1 MPLCD
6 TPRETAR
13 DAARAAGR
21 TRRPARALVGL
32 LAGLTAAGA
41 SLALAGP
48 AAAESQVTITDDAGA
63 SVTEVVAGSVV
74 HVAGTG
80 FQSVQGGSGGIYV
93 TFGWVDDAAGGTWRP
108 TAGGATGT
116 DYLYAP
122 DVEGAENKGFQRYVA
137 FPGSATAAA
146 ANGGVIAEDGTWAT
160 DLTIPAEQFEALDRA
175 GNPAPVDCAQ
185 VQCGFITVGAHGVKN
200 ANNETFTP
208 VTFVAAAAQ
217 SPAEPDA
224 TDPTTDA
231 ATDPATDAATD
242 AAEEPA
248 SSEDVVAV
256 PISAPVEPAEDDS
269 TQRTFILSLV
279 GGLLTIGALIAVGI
293 VRAKRR
299 NAADAAAQA
308 AQLDQA
314 EPDQTQPGQT
324 QPGTPSSGTTAEAG
338 AEPRVGDAGEGDQRS

>member
-1 MPLCD
+1 MPLSD
-6 TPRETAR
+6 TPRDIPGNTAR
-13 DAARAAGR
+13 DTARDGVR
-21 TRRPARALVGL
+21 TRRSARAVVGV
-32 LAGLTAAGA
+32 LAALTAAGT

-48 AAAESQVTITDDAGA
+48 AAAESQVSITDDAGA

-80 FQSVQGGSGGIYV
+80 FQSVPGGAGGIYL

-108 TAGGATGT
+108 TAGGATGA

-137 FPGSATAAA
+137 FPGSGTAAA

-208 VTFVAAAAQ
+208 VTFVAAAATTPE
-217 SPAEPDA
+217 PAP
-224 TDPTTDA
+224 
-231 ATDPATDAATD
+231 TDAATD
-242 AAEEPA
+242 ATTDATTDAATAPA
-248 SSEDVVAV
+248 SDATDDAEAGDVAAT
-256 PISAPVEPAEDDS
+256 PISAPMDPADDDS
-269 TQRTFILSLV
+269 AQRTFIVSLI
-279 GGLLTIGALIAVGI
+279 GGLVTIGLLIAVGI

-299 NAADAAAQA
+299 RRAEDAAAA
-308 AQLDQA
+308 ADQRAALDQDTA
-314 EPDQTQPGQT
+314 PDAPA
-324 QPGTPSSGTTAEAG
+324 SGTDEDD
-338 AEPRVGDAGEGDQRS
+338 PRA